1 VQVQDFNRAGE
12 SAVML
17 KALYDFS
24 RHGAEGVSA
33 YALWVHGAGRNA
45 PAFNEDEADGNLQR
59 TPKEG
64 VLRGTSFRMRYAHVS
79 QRGGGDPAI
88 NDFRVIVNY
97 DF

>member
-1 VQVQDFNRAGE
+1 MQYW
-12 SAVML
+12 L
-17 KALYDFS
+17 KALE
-24 RHGAEGVSA
+24 AKP
-33 YALWVHGAGRNA
+33 
-45 PAFNEDEADGNLQR
+45 PAFNEDEADVNLQW